1 MTAGHAVGPPL
12 FAAVLGSGLNEFF
25 RGGEIQMS
33 ESFIARMCAKFRAG
47 MVKVC
52 VTIGTALIVI
62 TVAAIT
68 LPFVLG
74 MLLLAW
80 AQRASQRDSQPEF
93 EKATIVV
100 VPAGS

>member
-1 MTAGHAVGPPL
+1 
-12 FAAVLGSGLNEFF
+12 
-25 RGGEIQMS
+25 MS
-33 ESFIARMCAKFRAG
+33 ESFIARMCAKFREG

-52 VTIGTALIVI
+52 VTIGVVLITI

-80 AQRASQRDSQPEF
+80 AQRSSQRSSQPEF

-100 VPAGS
+100 VPAGA